1 MVGVSLHASEGISPN
16 PSSFP
21 ELRPKEEQCCSDT
34 NELVVGALCC
44 HAPGRGAV
52 ASGCLGIDAL
62 VMYSERELEIG

>member
-21 ELRPKEEQCCSDT
+21 KLRPKDEQCSSDA
-34 NELVVGALCC
+34 NESVIGALCC
-44 HAPGRGAV
+44 HAPGIGAV

-62 VMYSERELEIG
+62 AVK